1 MKQDVVIRST
11 TGKALER
18 FDPRKTRIRV
28 AGLKAAIAQAAK
40 LQDREIFRAAV
51 ETYVSEVAAFC
62 AWWNENVTGERDA
75 KLELSSKRGGKVVA
89 KTATT
94 IPVGDAEA
102 QTGISKYQVSRW
114 RDKLTDREAYTNELC
129 GRMWR
134 YAWERKDRQQMHA
147 EDEER
152 VRSLARREGKFR
164 TLVIDPPWDYDWL
177 SIAGRAKPGYATMT
191 HGELLNLDVRGWAE
205 DECHLYLWTTNNFIA
220 RACTLVEA
228 WGFQHRTVLTWVKPR
243 WGLGSY
249 FRNQTEHVLFATLGD
264 LRTRRDDVSTI
275 VGGTVRKHS
284 EKPDEF
290 YDLVLKQ
297 SHAPYGEAFQRTPR
311 EEFIDL
317 FVGGLNDGVQRFAE
331 DGRKGR
337 ASTAS
342 VA

>member
-40 LQDREIFRAAV
+40 LQDREVFRAAV
-51 ETYVSEVAAFC
+51 ETYVSEVTAFC
-62 AWWNENVTGERDA
+62 AWWKASVTPNDEATRYGGCKRATPVISAADA
-75 KLELSSKRGGKVVA
+75 
-89 KTATT
+89 TA
-94 IPVGDAEA
+94 A
-102 QTGISKYQVSRW
+102 TGISKWQVSRW
-114 RDKLTDREAYTNELC
+114 SKSLADRDRFVENLS

-134 YAWERKDRQQMHA
+134 FAWSRGARDQMHA

-152 VRSLARREGKFR
+152 VRSLVRREGKFR
-164 TLVIDPPWDYDWL
+164 TLVIDPPWDYEWL

-191 HGELLNLDVRGWAE
+191 HDELLSLDVRGWAE
-205 DECHLYLWTTNNFIA
+205 DECHLYLWTTNNFMA

-275 VGGTVRKHS
+275 VEGPVRKHS

-317 FVGGLNDGVQRFAE
+317 FVVGGLNDGVQGFAE